1 MFKIPGVVCIQGRTV
16 SHVHQIIYL
25 SFIIFCTAGGTKEGG
40 GAFCFNIFT
49 VPAQTIIKGIYLN

>member
-1 MFKIPGVVCIQGRTV
+1 MHSREDSKSCTPNYLF
-16 SHVHQIIYL
+16 IYL
-25 SFIIFCTAGGTKEGG
+25 FFFALLEEQNGGEGGG

>member
-1 MFKIPGVVCIQGRTV
+1 MYTKLF
-16 SHVHQIIYL
+16 IYL
-25 SFIIFCTAGGTKEGG
+25 LLYFALLEEQKGGG

>member
-1 MFKIPGVVCIQGRTV
+1 MYTKLF
-16 SHVHQIIYL
+16 IYL
-25 SFIIFCTAGGTKEGG
+25 FIFFCTAGGTKRGGGG

>member
-1 MFKIPGVVCIQGRTV
+1 MYTKLF
-16 SHVHQIIYL
+16 IYL
-25 SFIIFCTAGGTKEGG
+25 FIFFCTAGGTKRGG

>member
-1 MFKIPGVVCIQGRTV
+1 MYTKLF
-16 SHVHQIIYL
+16 IYL
-25 SFIIFCTAGGTKEGG
+25 LLFFALLEEQNGGG

>member
-1 MFKIPGVVCIQGRTV
+1 MYTKLF
-16 SHVHQIIYL
+16 IYFFFFAL
-25 SFIIFCTAGGTKEGG
+25 LEEQNGG